1 MENDVQAAVIGSG
14 MIGLSMAV
22 LLTGNGVRT
31 KMFVRNREKEKEEQY
46 CQLMR
51 ELEIVG
57 ILTGEECKRC
67 SSYFTIVTSYE
78 EIKDAEVVFEC
89 AAEKM
94 DVKQSIY
101 EQIFKYCPFLKVI
114 ASTTSAISSQSLA
127 ENSNLADK
135 LLVAHPFY
143 PPHLISCVE
152 IVPNSYTDKKVIQF
166 LVDFLQYLGR
176 EPVILKKDA
185 TGFVANRLQ
194 YAMLRE
200 AVHIVEEGIAEP
212 EDVDR
217 ILMKSFAPRYT
228 AIGIFEHFDNCGL
241 DLTSEICKEL
251 YPELSGERSV
261 QKLVQEACNRGEF
274 GVRTQKGFYNWAEKD
289 MEEFQKR
296 IKQPYINGISWN
308 VPQMYCI

>member
-89 AAEKM
+89 AAEKL

-135 LLVAHPFY
+135 LLV
-143 PPHLISCVE
+143 
-152 IVPNSYTDKKVIQF
+152 
-166 LVDFLQYLGR
+166 
-176 EPVILKKDA
+176 
-185 TGFVANRLQ
+185 
-194 YAMLRE
+194 
-200 AVHIVEEGIAEP
+200 
-212 EDVDR
+212 
-217 ILMKSFAPRYT
+217 
-228 AIGIFEHFDNCGL
+228 
-241 DLTSEICKEL
+241 
-251 YPELSGERSV
+251 
-261 QKLVQEACNRGEF
+261 
-274 GVRTQKGFYNWAEKD
+274 
-289 MEEFQKR
+289 
-296 IKQPYINGISWN
+296 
-308 VPQMYCI
+308 